1 MKYRVA
7 YDISVLGISHFNQ
20 RSRTGI
26 FRVIDENLKYLLQ
39 IGNLDLTLTSCRA
52 YWEMAAALQFVQH
65 LYPKHTEQFSLPFPP
80 KSYTSLIY
88 KAEKKLVDFNWKR
101 TTSRTLINKVA
112 RKFSTFPIERLFP
125 PQLQFTDIDLFHF
138 PFFKVGNLEFTQSK
152 PCIFTMYDLIPIKFP
167 QYFKYRESRHLSNAI
182 ARIRKD
188 RDYVICISEATKQD
202 FCEISSMNPDRVFV
216 VPLAASEAFY
226 PVVDDATIA
235 LTTQKYQIPKSP
247 YILSLATL
255 EPRKN
260 LDFLVRGFL
269 RYIQETHNQDTCL
282 VLVGTLG
289 WKYDRIFES
298 LPDVDPKL
306 RSRIILTGYIP
317 DEDLSAIYSGA
328 SVFAYP
334 SLYEGF
340 GLPPLEAMQCGTPV
354 ITSNTS
360 SLPEVVGEAGIMIDP
375 HQEDELCQ
383 ALSKV
388 LNSTELRIEMSQK
401 SLQRASQFSWKKC
414 AEQTAEVY
422 QIAIN
427 NSSK

>member
-1 MKYRVA
+1 MRCRVA
-7 YDISVLGISHFNQ
+7 YDISVLGISHFYQ

-26 FRVIDENLKYLLQ
+26 FRVVDENLKYLLQ
-39 IGNLDLTLTSCRA
+39 ASDVELTLTSCRA
-52 YWEMAAALQFVQH
+52 YWEMAASLQFVKH
-65 LYPKHTEQFSLPFPP
+65 FYPDYIEQFSLPIPP

-88 KAEKKLVDFNWKR
+88 KLEKRLVDYNWDR
-101 TTSRTLINKVA
+101 ATSQTLINEIAKG
-112 RKFSTFPIERLFP
+112 FSKIPIEQLFP
-125 PQLQFTDIDLFHF
+125 PQLQFENIDLFHF
-138 PFFKVGNLEFTQSK
+138 PFFKVGNLEFVQSK
-152 PCIFTMYDLIPIKFP
+152 PCIFTMHDLIPIKFP
-167 QYFKYRESRHLSNAI
+167 QYFKYRESRHLKNAI
-182 ARIRKD
+182 HRIRKEQ
-188 RDYVICISEATKQD
+188 DYVICVSEATKQD
-202 FCEISSMNPDRVFV
+202 FCTLFSMNPDRIFIVSNGV
-216 VPLAASEAFY
+216 GEAFY
-226 PVVDDATIA
+226 PAMDEATIA
-235 LTTQKYQIPKSP
+235 TTTQKYQIPQSP

-269 RYIQETHNQDTCL
+269 KYVRETHDQDTCL

-298 LPDVDPKL
+298 LPEIDPKL
-306 RSRIILTGYIP
+306 RSRIILTDYIP
-317 DEDLSAIYSGA
+317 DQDLSAIYSGA
-328 SVFAYP
+328 SVFVYP

-360 SLPEVVGEAGIMIDP
+360 SLPEVVGDAGIMIDP

-388 LNSTELRIEMSQK
+388 LNSAELRSEMSQK

-414 AEQTAEVY
+414 AEQTAEIY

-427 NSSK
+427 NSLK

>member
-26 FRVIDENLKYLLQ
+26 FRVIDESLKCLLQ
-39 IGNLDLTLTSCRA
+39 TNSIELTLTSCRA
-52 YWEMAAALQFVQH
+52 YWEMAAALRFVQH
-65 LYPKHTEQFSLPFPP
+65 AYPEHTKQFSLPIPP

-88 KAEKKLVDFNWKR
+88 KTEKMLVDFNWTR
-101 TTSRTLINKVA
+101 TTSRTLINKIA
-112 RKFSTFPIERLFP
+112 RRSSTLPIERLFP
-125 PQLQFTDIDLFHF
+125 PQLQFEDIDLFHF
-138 PFFKVGNLEFTQSK
+138 PFFKVGNLEFAQSK

-167 QYFKYRESRHLSNAI
+167 QYFKYREFRHLKNAI
-182 ARIRKD
+182 HRIRKEQ
-188 RDYVICISEATKQD
+188 DYVICISEATKQD
-202 FCEISSMNPDRVFV
+202 FCEISSMDPNRVFV
-216 VPLAASEAFY
+216 VPLAAGEAFY
-226 PVVDDATIA
+226 RVTDEATIA
-235 LTTQKYQIPKSP
+235 AITQRYQVPQNP

-269 RYIQETHNQDTCL
+269 RYVQETQDQDTCL

-306 RSRIILTGYIP
+306 RSRVILTGYIP

-328 SVFAYP
+328 SVFVYP

-360 SLPEVVGEAGIMIDP
+360 SLPEVMGNAGIMIDP

-388 LNSTELRIEMSQK
+388 INSTELRSEMSQK

-422 QIAIN
+422 QMAIN
-427 NSSK
+427 NSLR